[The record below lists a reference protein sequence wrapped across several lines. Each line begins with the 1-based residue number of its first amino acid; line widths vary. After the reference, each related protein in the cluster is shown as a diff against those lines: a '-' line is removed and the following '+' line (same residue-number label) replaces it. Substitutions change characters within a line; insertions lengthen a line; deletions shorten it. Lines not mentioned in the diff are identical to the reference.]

1 VHAKKPVSIVSFAQL
16 GNHLTRVAGVSFQN
30 VLADERSTSLVA
42 IDRSGRLYATQDEE
56 LVAFSTPV
64 RAVTPVASISR
75 LGGCAVLADGT
86 VFSSRLNSRVP
97 PLSGICGAL
106 MPWLDEAHDGH
117 LLLLNAAGQLV
128 VA

>member
-1 VHAKKPVSIVSFAQL
+1 
-16 GNHLTRVAGVSFQN
+16 
-30 VLADERSTSLVA
+30 VA

-97 PLSGICGAL
+97 QLSGICCAL
-106 MPWLDEAHDGH
+106 TPCLHEATDGH
-117 LLLLNAAGQLV
+117 LLMLAAGQLV
-128 VA
+128 IA